1 MDIYMYIQAHDD
13 IPKCLE
19 NCQEGGCQ
27 ITNLYISGTLSL
39 SCPIWQCLGSSG
51 CYLFFMVA
59 MTTIWMPLS
68 LHLLMVLNSGQVY
81 TLIYTRVL
89 AVSPKKIALL
99 SVWKNITPKIYDSYF
114 VFSSAESRLYYCWYG
129 HCLQYS
135 LPLCGS

>member
-1 MDIYMYIQAHDD
+1 MTLLIWRMHVKVIVPIERTLLLKDQKFQAYMDIYMYIQAHDD

-59 MTTIWMPLS
+59 MTTIWMPLN
-68 LHLLMVLNSGQVY
+68 LHLWMVLNSG
-81 TLIYTRVL
+81 
-89 AVSPKKIALL
+89 
-99 SVWKNITPKIYDSYF
+99 
-114 VFSSAESRLYYCWYG
+114 
-129 HCLQYS
+129 
-135 LPLCGS
+135 